1 MRFNLIYCIWIY
13 TSISIINAQ
22 SVLNYFNAQVLNAQ
36 VVLNWEVRF
45 GNTCDG
51 IEIQHST
58 DSISFVEIGEIAGVC
73 GSKIENIAYQFIHP
87 FPQKNRLNYYRLGLG
102 GFGYSELETV
112 EVLDFKNGY
121 ILRPNPI
128 QEKVQISFEKDL
140 GKFRLQIINLQGRRV
155 LDTQEQGASI
165 HVNTF
170 DWPPGIYLFAI
181 QSNKIQIFNGRIIKL

>member
-1 MRFNLIYCIWIY
+1 MRFNLIYSIWICAFFS
-13 TSISIINAQ
+13 TVNAQ
-22 SVLNYFNAQVLNAQ
+22 PVLNYFNAQVLNAQ
-36 VVLNWEVRF
+36 VVLNWEVRI

-58 DSISFVEIGEIAGVC
+58 DSISFIKIGEIAGVC

-128 QEKVQISFEKDL
+128 NDKVQLTFEKDL
-140 GKFRLQIINLQGRRV
+140 GKFQLRIFDLQGHVV
-155 LDTQEQGASI
+155 LDSQEQGASI
-165 HVNTF
+165 HLNTD
-170 DWPPGIYLFAI
+170 DWTPGIYLFAI
-181 QSNKIQIFNGRIIKL
+181 QSNKIQIITGRMIKL

>member
-1 MRFNLIYCIWIY
+1 MQFNLIYSIWICAFFS
-13 TSISIINAQ
+13 TVNAQ

-36 VVLNWEVRF
+36 VVLNWEVRI

-58 DSISFVEIGEIAGVC
+58 DSISFIKIGEIAGVC

-128 QEKVQISFEKDL
+128 NDKVQLTFEKDL
-140 GKFRLQIINLQGRRV
+140 GKFQLRIFDLQGHVV
-155 LDTQEQGASI
+155 LDSQEQGASI
-165 HVNTF
+165 HLNTD
-170 DWPPGIYLFAI
+170 DWTPGIYLFTI
-181 QSNKIQIFNGRIIKL
+181 QSNKIQIITGRMIKL